1 MSSNAE
7 ARLTILSWPSRL
19 NCFIYLPFKCGYDQ
33 CQPRVPA
40 AEVSRMS
47 DTVFLPVRGCWKL
60 TQKCDLHVVLPLWWF
75 GQKYHQARLWIRVLF
90 RLHFAASFAPA
101 AEKTRQRDFFF
112 FLSPRVQV
120 LVQSWSVEARS
131 YGLQQVAI
139 MSTFMASNMHLLA
152 RVLPARYA
160 TLCVWQW
167 ICCGEA
173 RLLPAVRQRYQHVD
187 TVVQNSCCYDLNQ
200 S

>member
-1 MSSNAE
+1 MDTTSVNRE
-7 ARLTILSWPSRL
+7 
-19 NCFIYLPFKCGYDQ
+19 YLQLKC
-33 CQPRVPA
+33 
-40 AEVSRMS
+40 
-47 DTVFLPVRGCWKL
+47 RGCQTLFFFPWGDVESWLKNVICML
-60 TQKCDLHVVLPLWWF
+60 FFHFDDSGRNITRQGYGFEFYSGCVSPLPLRRR
-75 GQKYHQARLWIRVLF
+75 QKRRG
-90 RLHFAASFAPA
+90 S
-101 AEKTRQRDFFF
+101 ETFF

-160 TLCVWQW
+160 SLCVWQW

-173 RLLPAVRQRYQHVD
+173 RLLPAVQQRYQHVD

>member
-1 MSSNAE
+1 MWIRPVSTASTCSWSVEDVRHCFSSREGMLKVDSKMWFACCSSTLMIRAE
-7 ARLTILSWPSRL
+7 ISPGKVMDSSFIQVAFRRFLCAGGRKDEAARL
-19 NCFIYLPFKCGYDQ
+19 
-33 CQPRVPA
+33 
-40 AEVSRMS
+40 
-47 DTVFLPVRGCWKL
+47 
-60 TQKCDLHVVLPLWWF
+60 
-75 GQKYHQARLWIRVLF
+75 
-90 RLHFAASFAPA
+90 
-101 AEKTRQRDFFF
+101 FF

-173 RLLPAVRQRYQHVD
+173 RLLPAVQQRYQHVD